1 MRYRLFSTIAVLT
14 LILFWSFRV
23 YAATNIKNMNKT
35 PQRDIPSPMYG
46 VTIDSVDKLPL
57 IVDSLHALSQKP
69 TTRIVF
75 DEETSASSYVK
86 AVDEIHKV
94 SYVMGELLDSFYV
107 KTYSVD
113 DYLDRTREYLDTL
126 GSKVDIWEIGNEING
141 MWLGDIP
148 TVVKKMTG
156 AYDLVEQRG
165 GKTALTLYHDQKSE
179 DMLYWAKKYVPKR
192 MKQNLDYV
200 FVSFYEDSQGDIKPD
215 WPMIFK
221 RLATMFPNSKIGFGE
236 VGTKYRSLKK
246 SYIER
251 YYKMDITQR
260 NFVGGYFWWYFK
272 QDMVPRSRP
281 LWKFLNNTIA
291 TKLASV
297 GSSSGVQSR

>member
-1 MRYRLFSTIAVLT
+1 MRNRLFRNIAILTIV
-14 LILFWSFRV
+14 LFWSFRV
-23 YAATNIKNMNKT
+23 HAATNNMNKT
-35 PQRDIPSPMYG
+35 QHRDIPSPMYG
-46 VTIDSVDKLPL
+46 VTVDSVDKLPA
-57 IVDSLHALSQKP
+57 IVDSLQALSQTP

-75 DEETSASSYVK
+75 DEEAPASKYVK
-86 AVDEIHKV
+86 SVNEIHKV

-113 DYLDRTREYLDTL
+113 RYLKRTKDYVDTL

-141 MWLGDIP
+141 EWLGDIP

-156 AYDLVEQRG
+156 AYDLVKERD
-165 GKTALTLYHDQKSE
+165 GKASLTLYHDQKSE
-179 DMLYWAKKYVPKR
+179 DMLWWAKKYVPKR
-192 MKQNLDYV
+192 MKQGLDYV

-221 RLATMFPNSKIGFGE
+221 RLAVMFPNSKIGFGE

-246 SYIER
+246 DYIKR
-251 YYKMDITQR
+251 YYKMNITQK

-272 QDMVPRSRP
+272 QDMVPRSKP

-291 TKLASV
+291 TKLAS
-297 GSSSGVQSR
+297 RN